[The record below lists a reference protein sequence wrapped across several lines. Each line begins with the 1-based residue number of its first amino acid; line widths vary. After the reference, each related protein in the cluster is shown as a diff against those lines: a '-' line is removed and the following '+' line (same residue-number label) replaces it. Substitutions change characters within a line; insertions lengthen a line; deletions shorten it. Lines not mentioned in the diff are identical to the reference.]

1 MATVRVSLLLAGE
14 RLHRRLNRSVLSDV
28 PAEAT
33 RLNRAGRDHK
43 IIRLWGLSHARQY
56 GTDQAV
62 FLCRGRTRAVISPS
76 PSAHHLERVIAR
88 RPANPALR
96 PTRAMRLPFA
106 CTDYRPA
113 RPAQLL
119 PSACSYRRFVDRCQT
134 ALSFLSLRQIDPIL
148 AKLQWPFGE
157 PAPAAEPACVSRSR
171 VDQGDCT
178 SSSNEKENCDDRRCI
193 SRSPYFQKASH
204 VLFGQPWSIIAQT
217 NF

>member
-33 RLNRAGRDHK
+33 RLNRAGPDHK
-43 IIRLWGLSHARQY
+43 VIRLRGLSHARQY

-134 ALSFLSLRQIDPIL
+134 ALSFLRRRQIDPIL
-148 AKLQWPFGE
+148 AKFRWSLGE
-157 PAPAAEPACVSRSR
+157 ATPAR
-171 VDQGDCT
+171 T
-178 SSSNEKENCDDRRCI
+178 
-193 SRSPYFQKASH
+193 
-204 VLFGQPWSIIAQT
+204 PWSMILVRCGRWRLAPTSPGSLPI
-217 NF
+217 

>member
-1 MATVRVSLLLAGE
+1 MATVRVSFLLAGE

-33 RLNRAGRDHK
+33 RLNRAGPDHK
-43 IIRLWGLSHARQY
+43 VIRLRGLSHARQY

-76 PSAHHLERVIAR
+76 PPAHHLERVIAR

-113 RPAQLL
+113 RPAPLL
-119 PSACSYRRFVDRCQT
+119 PSASSYRRFGDRWQT
-134 ALSFLSLRQIDPIL
+134 ALSFLRLRQIDPIL
-148 AKLQWPFGE
+148 AKLQWPLGE
-157 PAPAAEPACVSRSR
+157 PAPALSPLFRWCGGIDNLLDR
-171 VDQGDCT
+171 VYGQFL
-178 SSSNEKENCDDRRCI
+178 S
-193 SRSPYFQKASH
+193 A
-204 VLFGQPWSIIAQT
+204 QPWARLTDRPRWQLDL
-217 NF
+217 